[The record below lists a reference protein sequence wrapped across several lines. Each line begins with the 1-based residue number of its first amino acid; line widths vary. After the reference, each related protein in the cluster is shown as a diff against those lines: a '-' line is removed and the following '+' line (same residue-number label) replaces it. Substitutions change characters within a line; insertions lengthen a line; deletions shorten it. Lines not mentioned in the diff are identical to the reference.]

1 MPVLV
6 QRVKEKAEEIIYN
19 RLGTNIAPGEP
30 EFVPGKKIWV
40 VPLELDLP
48 RVIDDKR
55 TGNLNYVVF
64 RLGKIGTMKI
74 DDKFLR
80 PVETPK
86 RGELNEAVEEKLIH
100 IRNKVESLLVQT
112 ASLQFARLV
121 SLKHMMSPLESLVT
135 TVLKRDSYHLPDR
148 HNQIWRS
155 VLNYVELLMKRE
167 LLVREG
173 NEVRPAALLQAI
185 HQETKSD
192 VSQTLELVLKEVIEK
207 EYETVYR
214 DYKIK
219 ILHPYVQ
226 ISSAYYDYALSAHDL
241 IALSEEDLWDAYSN
255 LYGGFSKK
263 RWFRF
268 DNYLRELSDENV
280 KLLNQVD
287 AGVWEGDRA
296 IFEKLESGYEGFGGL
311 SS

>member
-6 QRVKEKAEEIIYN
+6 ERVKEKAEEIIYN

-30 EFVPGKKIWV
+30 EFVPRKRIWI

-55 TGNLNYVVF
+55 SGNLNYMVF
-64 RLGKIGTMKI
+64 RLGKIGAIKI
-74 DDKFLR
+74 DDKFLK

-86 RGELNEAVEEKLIH
+86 RTELNQTVEERLIQ
-100 IRNKVESLLVQT
+100 IRNRVESLLVQT

-135 TVLKRDSYHLPDR
+135 TVLKRDSYHLPDK
-148 HNQIWRS
+148 HSTIWRS
-155 VLNYVELLMKRE
+155 VLNYVELLVKRE

-173 NEVRPAALLQAI
+173 NEVKPAALLQAI
-185 HQETKSD
+185 HQEVHSD
-192 VSQTLELVLKEVIEK
+192 INQTLELVLKEVIEK
-207 EYETVYR
+207 EYKTVYH

-226 ISSAYYDYALSAHDL
+226 ISSTYYDYALSAHEL
-241 IALSEEDLWDAYSN
+241 IALSEEDLWDAYSSM
-255 LYGGFSKK
+255 YGSFSKK
-263 RWFRF
+263 RFFRF
-268 DNYLRELSDENV
+268 DNYLRELSDERV
-280 KLLNQVD
+280 KLLSQVE

-296 IFEKLESGYEGFGGL
+296 VFEKLESDYGSFGGL
-311 SS
+311 TS

>member
-19 RLGTNIAPGEP
+19 KLGTNIAPGEP
-30 EFVPGKKIWV
+30 EFVAGKRLWV
-40 VPLELDLP
+40 VPLELDFP
-48 RVIDDKR
+48 MVIDDKR

-64 RLGKIGTMKI
+64 RLGKIGALKI
-74 DDKFLR
+74 DDRFLK
-80 PVETPK
+80 PLETP
-86 RGELNEAVEEKLIH
+86 RRTDLNQAVEEKLVN

-135 TVLKRDSYHLPDR
+135 TVLKRDSYPLPDKHR
-148 HNQIWRS
+148 AMWRS
-155 VLNYVELLMKRE
+155 VLNYIELLVKRE

-173 NEVRPAALLQAI
+173 DDVKPAGLLQEI
-185 HQETKSD
+185 HQTVKGD
-192 VSQTLELVLKEVIEK
+192 INQTLELVLKEVIEK
-207 EYETVYR
+207 EYETIYH

-226 ISSAYYDYALSAHDL
+226 ISSAYYDYALSAHEL

-255 LYGGFSKK
+255 MYGGFSKK

-268 DNYLRELSDENV
+268 DNYLRELSDDKV
-280 KLLNQVD
+280 KLLNQVET
-287 AGVWEGDRA
+287 GVWEGDRA
-296 IFEKLESGYEGFGGL
+296 VLEKLESDYGNFGGL
-311 SS
+311 TS

>member
-6 QRVKEKAEEIIYN
+6 ERVREKAEEIIYN

-30 EFVPGKKIWV
+30 EFFAGNKLWV

-55 TGNLNYVVF
+55 TGNLSYVVF
-64 RLGKIGTMKI
+64 RLGKIGALKI
-74 DDKFLR
+74 DDRFLK

-86 RGELNEAVEEKLIH
+86 RTDLNQAVEEKLVNIH
-100 IRNKVESLLVQT
+100 NKVESLLVQT

-121 SLKHMMSPLESLVT
+121 SLKHMMSPLETLVT
-135 TVLKRDSYHLPDR
+135 KVLKRDSIPLPDK
-148 HNQIWRS
+148 HSAMWRS
-155 VLNYVELLMKRE
+155 VFNYVELLVKRE

-173 NEVRPAALLQAI
+173 DEVKPAGLLQEI
-185 HQETKSD
+185 HQTVEGDINK
-192 VSQTLELVLKEVIEK
+192 TLELVLKEVIEK
-207 EYETVYR
+207 EYETVYH

-226 ISSAYYDYALSAHDL
+226 ISSAYYDYALSAHEL

-263 RWFRF
+263 RWFKF
-268 DNYLRELSDENV
+268 DNYLRELSDDKV
-280 KLLNQVD
+280 KLLNQVET
-287 AGVWEGDRA
+287 GIWEGDRDVL
-296 IFEKLESGYEGFGGL
+296 EKLESTYENFGGL
-311 SS
+311 TS